1 MDSFKYEENMT
12 ENEITQKVKELLKYM
27 RTDEYWLKRGGNGPF
42 HDEGGELMSAYL
54 ALKDSK
60 NIPRSNTLIIHYNMT
75 INSNLAK
82 PYIQN
87 RTTTNKGAVVM
98 LSGKSFD
105 IPLDNVYSVIDLK
118 SEVII
123 RMFEHCKKPKRKFH
137 LLELVNG
144 TTILQNYGTDGRI
157 IITDETIITAVISK
171 K

>member
-1 MDSFKYEENMT
+1 MNSYKYEETMEET
-12 ENEITQKVKELLKYM
+12 EITQKVKELLRYM
-27 RTDEYWLKRGGNGPF
+27 RTDEYWLERGGNGPY

-60 NIPRSNTLIIHYNMT
+60 NIPRNETLIIDFNM
-75 INSNLAK
+75 IQNSNLAK

-87 RTTTNKGAVVM
+87 RTTTNKVQVVM

-118 SEVII
+118 SEVIN
-123 RMFEHCKKPKRKFH
+123 RMFEHCKKPKRIFN

>member
-1 MDSFKYEENMT
+1 MNSFKYEENMT
-12 ENEITQKVKELLKYM
+12 ETEITRKVKELLKYM
-27 RTDEYWLKRGGNGPF
+27 RTDEYWLQRGGNGPF
-42 HDEGGELMSAYL
+42 HDEGKELIEAYL

-60 NIPRSNTLIIHYNMT
+60 NIPRSKTLIIDYNMI

-87 RTTTNKGAVVM
+87 RTTTNKVEVVM

-123 RMFEHCKKPKRKFH
+123 RMFEHCKKPKSNFR

-157 IITDETIITAVISK
+157 IITDETIITAVICK